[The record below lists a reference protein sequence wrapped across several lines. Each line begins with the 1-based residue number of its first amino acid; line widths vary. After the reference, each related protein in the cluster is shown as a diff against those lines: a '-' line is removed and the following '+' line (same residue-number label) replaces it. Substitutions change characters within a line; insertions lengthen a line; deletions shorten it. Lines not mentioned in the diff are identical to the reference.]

1 MAYDP
6 NKQDAIQDND
16 LNRALTA
23 HTGTAGTATTERV
36 VSIKG
41 KLRASSMPYTYDIAE
56 SNIPNHIAWNKFGQN
71 LDVGASL
78 EEVWDG
84 SAVYE
89 YLGDAAFSTMYISS
103 SNSAD
108 QGMAYTV
115 EGIDS
120 DFNFSSV
127 SGTLDGSDGQTFV
140 ALTSDATDNK
150 WWRAFRAL
158 NTSGSAAA
166 GDIYISKDNTDTGP
180 NGIPDDTN
188 DIQAKIL
195 IGAEQTLMSLFTV
208 PVGNTAYLTH
218 FWASTSTN
226 KVTTVNLYV
235 RPFGGVFN
243 IKAALDINQGYSR
256 HHYDFPVPIPAKSD
270 VKIMASAVAGGGKV
284 SAGFDLWYES

>member
-23 HTGTAGTATTERV
+23 HSGTADTAVTERV

-41 KLRASSMPYTYDIAE
+41 KLRTSSVPYTYDIAKE
-56 SNIPNHIAWNKFGQN
+56 DIPNHIAWNKFGQN

-84 SAVYE
+84 SAVYD
-89 YLGDAAFSTMYISS
+89 YLGSATFATMYISS
-103 SNSAD
+103 SDSAD
-108 QGMAYTV
+108 LDMTYTV

-120 DFNFSSV
+120 DFNFSSIT
-127 SGTLDGSDGQTFV
+127 GTIDGSDGQTFV
-140 ALTSDATDNK
+140 ALTSGATDDK
-150 WWRAFRAL
+150 WWRVFRAL
-158 NTSGSAAA
+158 NTSGSVAA
-166 GDIYISKDNTDTGP
+166 GTVYISKDNTDTAGGAD
-180 NGIPDDTN
+180 GIPDDTD
-188 DIQAKIL
+188 DIQAEIKPA
-195 IGAEQTLMSLFTV
+195 AEQTLMSLFTV
-208 PVGNTAYLTH
+208 PVGNTAYLIH

-243 IKAALDINQGYSR
+243 VKAAMDINQGYSR
-256 HHYDFPVPIPAKSD
+256 HHYDFPVPIAAKSD
-270 VKIMASAVAGGGKV
+270 IKINGDVKFMITNEM
-284 SAGFDLWYES
+284 FNY